1 MTTRSQVYAVAW
13 GGVQDPG
20 SSIPVGE
27 PTIRLTSTRVAS
39 PEEACRQAF
48 GMISAD
54 MTAMPMGGNMT
65 TIRTNKFRMP
75 RLDELKRR
83 HVALQSKHEFAPMS
97 RACVCIEFNGPII
110 SGFQKKREP
119 IAAG

>member
-1 MTTRSQVYAVAW
+1 MTNRSQVYAVAW
-13 GGVQDPG
+13 GGIQDPG
-20 SSIPVGE
+20 SGIPAGE
-27 PTIRLTSTRVAS
+27 PTLRLTSTRVAS
-39 PEEACRQAF
+39 PVEACRQAF
-48 GMISAD
+48 GMVSPD

-65 TIRTNKFRMP
+65 LLRTNKFRVP

-83 HVALQSKHEFAPMS
+83 HVALQSKHQFAPMTQE
-97 RACVCIEFNGPII
+97 CVCVEFDGPII